1 MMPHAFTLI
10 DFNFLIFVSTASEF
24 DLALF
29 SAFIRKKENV
39 YASKHEKYYEK
50 FYFIIIYTHIIPS
63 LFSGMDERDDGVK
76 PSSPFLQDE
85 VFVSNPESSDDLPQ
99 TVISLVERILQQEH
113 SAVGEEVWPVIWDF
127 SGRSLFHAMHPIFM
141 SQEAVYLLV
150 CDLSKELFKRSDT
163 CVLQPGLPGHSG
175 RGANMVC
182 NGESSLD
189 HLMRWMDLVH
199 SFQGSNKVTV
209 SGISQPP
216 VILVGTHADKVV
228 GDPWIPM
235 NAFLDSF
242 HGKAFASHIVDETFA
257 VDNTRSGQSFQQ
269 EDQNIQRLRQKVIAV
284 ASTLPHIQRE
294 IPLQWLYVEKVLHRL
309 ASNGVKHVTKA
320 EFKAIAE
327 RICCFEV
334 QEDCDTLLHFLCDCG
349 ALLCFNEADESKTLV
364 ILDPQWLI
372 HVFCQVISVVHR
384 KKEPMAIREHRQNL
398 AKRGI
403 LSEDLVNS
411 ACETLGLKFSKEVLL
426 SIMEKSNLVCRWD
439 APNGEAIYLVPSV
452 LTAKPEDEISGS
464 SVQGSIAPVYLTF
477 NTGYIPYGFFA
488 RFLMLFGQ
496 WASRE
501 HSAKSP
507 KLFANAARF
516 FIGRQS
522 EFSLMF
528 ACFKSVI
535 IVHLVHDG
543 KDEVRETAAVCQQVC
558 RLVCSQTN
566 KVMYFSVR
574 DTGKHDSN
582 R

>member
-1 MMPHAFTLI
+1 MLREVLFHCHLTPSDSL
-10 DFNFLIFVSTASEF
+10 F
-24 DLALF
+24 D
-29 SAFIRKKENV
+29 S
-39 YASKHEKYYEK
+39 H
-50 FYFIIIYTHIIPS
+50 TTPS
-63 LFSGMDERDDGVK
+63 LLSGIKERDDGVK
-76 PSSPFLQDE
+76 PPSPFFRDD
-85 VFVSNPESSDDLPQ
+85 VFDSDPESSDDLPQ
-99 TVISLVERILQQEH
+99 TVISLVEGILQQEH

-127 SGRSLFHAMHPIFM
+127 SGQSLFHAMHPIFM

-150 CDLSKELFKRSDT
+150 CDLSKDLFKRGDT
-163 CVLQPGLPGHSG
+163 SLPGDCG
-175 RGANMVC
+175 KGANMVC
-182 NGESSLD
+182 RGESSLD

-199 SFQGSNKVTV
+199 SFQGSSSMNA
-209 SGISQPP
+209 SGISHPP

-228 GDPWIPM
+228 EDPWTSM
-235 NAFLDSF
+235 NAILDSF
-242 HGKAFASHIVDETFA
+242 HRKAFASHIVDEKFA
-257 VDNTRSGQSFQQ
+257 VDNTRSGQPFQQ
-269 EDQNIQRLRQKVIAV
+269 EDPNIQRLRQTVIAV

-320 EFKAIAE
+320 EFKAIAD

-334 QEDCDTLLHFLCDCG
+334 DEDCDELLHFLSDCG

-372 HVFCQVISVVHR
+372 YVFCQIITVVSG
-384 KKEPMAIREHRQNL
+384 KKEPMVIREHRQNL
-398 AKRGI
+398 AKKGI
-403 LSEDLVNS
+403 LSEDLVS
-411 ACETLGLKFSKEVLL
+411 YVCQTLSLKVSKEALL

-439 APNGEAIYLVPSV
+439 TPNGEPLYLVPSI
-452 LTAKPEDEISGS
+452 LTAKPDDEISGL

-488 RFLMLFGQ
+488 RFVVLFGQ

-501 HSAKSP
+501 YSARSP

-522 EFSLMF
+522 DFSLMF

-535 IVHLVHDG
+535 MVHLVHDG
-543 KDEVRETAAVCQQVC
+543 KDEARETATVCQQVY
-558 RLVCSQTN
+558 RLVGLQTKTKVIDLFFSQGHRHTRR
-566 KVMYFSVR
+566 KKIRVLP
-574 DTGKHDSN
+574 TGVE